1 MSDTFTRDPEPL
13 VQYSGDG
20 SRTIFPFP
28 FPVLA
33 SDDLLVFV
41 NQNAATGFSIT
52 GIGDPNGGE
61 IAFVTPPAPGTT
73 ITLLRRTEG
82 IRESAFVDG
91 GPFRASAI
99 NAELDR
105 IMLLIQEDREE
116 HGRAL
121 RGHPAESGIDF
132 SLPPATERANK
143 VLGFDSGGN
152 PVVFG
157 TTALPTS
164 GDASGAL
171 VTPNGATTARALGE
185 HLAAPRQ
192 RARLRRA
199 GRWHHRRQRR
209 FCGGHHRGAKSGRP
223 GLRAGQRNAV
233 CAR

>member
-152 PVVFG
+152 PAVFG

-171 VTPNGATTARALGE
+171 VTPNGATTARVARRAPRG
-185 HLAAPRQ
+185 PRQ